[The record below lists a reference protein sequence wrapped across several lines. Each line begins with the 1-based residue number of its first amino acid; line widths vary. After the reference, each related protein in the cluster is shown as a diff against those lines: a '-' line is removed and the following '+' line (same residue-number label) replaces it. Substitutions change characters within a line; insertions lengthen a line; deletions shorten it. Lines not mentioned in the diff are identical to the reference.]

1 MTFGLDITATR
12 SATQYVRNGALVLKH
27 IPLTVMVFV
36 VGLAIFAV
44 IAGILFCVFKSRRD
58 KRRRTDGL

>member
-12 SATQYVRNGALVLKH
+12 SATQYVRQAALVLMD
-27 IPLTVMVFV
+27 IPLTVEVFI

-44 IAGILFCVFKSRRD
+44 VAGIVFCVFKSRRD
-58 KRRRTDGL
+58 KRRRTESL